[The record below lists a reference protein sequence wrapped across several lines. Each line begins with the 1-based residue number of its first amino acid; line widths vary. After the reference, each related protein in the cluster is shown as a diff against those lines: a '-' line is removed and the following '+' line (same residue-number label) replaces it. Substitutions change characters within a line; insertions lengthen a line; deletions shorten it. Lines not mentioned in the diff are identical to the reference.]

1 MIVTG
6 SGGVQYL
13 LASELIVERYRR
25 YPRCAGMEIRHL
37 RHFVVVAEEE
47 HFGRASRR
55 LSIVQPA
62 LTRQIHDLE
71 QDLGVPL
78 FARSGRNV
86 RLTNAGRV
94 FLQDARRVLA
104 ELDRAKDRAQLA
116 NRGQTGTLTVAF
128 VNGMTDTPLL
138 PTVLAEFRAAV
149 PDVALDLRGLRS
161 HEQEAALRNHEINI
175 GFCHFMPRDLPT
187 LQSQY
192 VSTTQ
197 ILLAVPKGHRLESK
211 AQVFLKDLLGEPFV
225 WFPRSALPAY
235 YDRVA
240 AACHDGGLTMRVVSE
255 AASEPMLLGLVAAGV
270 GVTLALDRGHGHYN
284 CAFRQVSD
292 LQFALDAHAIWRGDD
307 PSPILPR
314 FLAVLRTVLD
324 RLAPRTSRQAPL
336 PRRAI

>member
-1 MIVTG
+1 
-6 SGGVQYL
+6 
-13 LASELIVERYRR
+13 
-25 YPRCAGMEIRHL
+25 MEIRHL

-78 FARSGRNV
+78 FGRSGRNV

-94 FLQDARRVLA
+94 FLEEARRLLA
-104 ELDRAKDRAQLA
+104 ELDRAKYRTQLA
-116 NRGQTGTLTVAF
+116 ARGQTGTLTVAF

-138 PTVLAEFRAAV
+138 PTVLAEFRGAV

-161 HEQEAALRNHEINI
+161 HEQEVALRNHEINI
-175 GFCHFMPRDLPT
+175 GFCYFLPPDLPT

-192 VSTTQ
+192 VSTTR
-197 ILLAVPKGHRLESK
+197 ILLAVPKGHRLERK
-211 AQVFLKDLLGEPFV
+211 ARVFLRDLRDEPFV
-225 WFPRSALPAY
+225 WFPRGAIPTY
-235 YDRVA
+235 HDRIA
-240 AACHDGGLTMRVVSE
+240 HACHNAGLSMRVVSE
-255 AASEPMLLGLVAAGV
+255 AAQEPMLLGLVAAGV
-270 GVTLALDRGHGHYN
+270 GVTFALDRGHGHYN
-284 CAFRQVSD
+284 CVFRKVHD
-292 LQFALDAHAIWRGDD
+292 LHVENKAYAIWRGDD

-314 FLAVLRTVLD
+314 FLAVLRSVLT
-324 RLAPRTSRQAPL
+324 RLTPVTSRKAPV